1 MDNIG
6 NSGNVDNVCNFGD
19 VSRKK
24 HSPLNV
30 DNVGNVVNVCNA
42 GDVLNAGILPKPHT
56 PECK

>member
-1 MDNIG
+1 MFVILVMLAEK
-6 NSGNVDNVCNFGD
+6 STP
-19 VSRKK
+19 
-24 HSPLNV
+24 PLNV